1 MAFYSGLQAFW
12 VKNLQW
18 CDKSQMLI
26 NVLGRKQM
34 NLLWDYSATGVIDR
48 LQQQFKDS
56 KNNGVKWCVT
66 VA

>member
-1 MAFYSGLQAFW
+1 
-12 VKNLQW
+12 
-18 CDKSQMLI
+18 MLI
-26 NVLGRKQM
+26 NVLDRKQM